1 MHKDIKK
8 IMREAERQ
16 GWRIVHGGKHIKA
29 YPPDPS
35 QSMVT
40 VSSTASDRNAVKSI
54 LRDLRRRGFEW
65 QEKK

>member
-16 GWRIVHGGKHIKA
+16 GWRIVQGTKHIKA

-35 QSMVT
+35 HGMVT
-40 VSSTASDRNAVKSI
+40 ISSTAGDRNAIKNI